1 MVNGGFER
9 AMMKHPDAMSGFLV
23 RGSANIDAMLA
34 KGWTIVDCDRNAL
47 LPHRTASAEP
57 CRDAVADQAVQI
69 AQQIIAKVTAGATDK
84 PKRGRPRKNG

>member
-34 KGWTIVDCDRNAL
+34 KGWSIIDCDRNAL
-47 LPHRTASAEP
+47 LPHRTAVDEP
-57 CRDAVADQAVQI
+57 CRDAVADQYIPV
-69 AQQIIAKVTAGATDK
+69 KVADQVTVELIDK

>member
-23 RGSANIDAMLA
+23 RGSANIDAMLV

-57 CRDAVADQAVQI
+57 CRDAVADLLAEQAIDQP
-69 AQQIIAKVTAGATDK
+69 TDK